1 MALVS
6 ELCVFYN
13 EMKLKMKT
21 IAAYRDTYE
30 AYLVKGQ
37 LEGEGIPAI
46 VADENLVSINWM
58 YSYAIGGVK
67 VKVPE
72 NVIDRAQEILA
83 SYQNEENITEKRD
96 MDICPKCSAS
106 SISANRYSL
115 WSLIPTLFFLLP
127 IFFRR
132 KKWICDSCGL
142 KW

>member
-1 MALVS
+1 
-6 ELCVFYN
+6 
-13 EMKLKMKT
+13 MKSPMKT
-21 IAAYRDTYE
+21 VASYRDIYE

-37 LEGEGIPAI
+37 LETEGIPAI
-46 VADENLVSINWM
+46 VADEYLVGVNWM

-72 NVIDRAQEILA
+72 NVLDKAREIIT

-96 MDICPKCSAS
+96 MDNCLKCSS
-106 SISANRYSL
+106 TSISANRYSL
-115 WSLIPTLFFLLP
+115 WSLIPTLVFLFP

-132 KKWICDSCGL
+132 KKWVCDSCGL